1 MQCRG
6 AVNAVTWKKKNK
18 KILHLPCLF
27 FSTFPFFS
35 LLSFLNQIS
44 GTWQHK
50 HQTLMW
56 KTTPLHQKT
65 CQSQSLSL
73 SFSLSLLFLK
83 HPCSFPHSLIFSPLR
98 TPAHIPAHCNALPF
112 LFFFLPPAN
121 LNPCIY
127 WVTCTRKIWT
137 PQVNAAHCYA
147 LDLFVLES
155 RTLIMKTHNRDIQGC
170 SGS

>member
-6 AVNAVTWKKKNK
+6 AVNAVTWKKNK
-18 KILHLPCLF
+18 KNPP
-27 FSTFPFFS
+27 STLPFFLYFPLLLSS
-35 LLSFLNQIS
+35 LLSEPDFRHLAAQASDIDVEDDTAS
-44 GTWQHK
+44 PK
-50 HQTLMW
+50 DMSVSVSL
-56 KTTPLHQKT
+56 
-65 CQSQSLSL
+65 SIILSL
-73 SFSLSLLFLK
+73 SFFSNTLALFLTLSYSLLCALLHTYLHIVMHFL
-83 HPCSFPHSLIFSPLR
+83 SF
-98 TPAHIPAHCNALPF
+98 
-112 LFFFLPPAN
+112 FFFLPPAN